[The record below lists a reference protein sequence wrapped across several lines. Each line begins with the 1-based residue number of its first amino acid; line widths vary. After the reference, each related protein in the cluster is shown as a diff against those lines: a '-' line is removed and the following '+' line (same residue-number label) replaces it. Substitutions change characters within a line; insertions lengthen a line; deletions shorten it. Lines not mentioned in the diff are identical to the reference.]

1 MTSGTFSFS
10 VCFFIINIIQNHL
23 KTLYFPAL
31 YDKLVPNL
39 LYIKFNTYYVVK
51 HSGGRKMVVKAIV
64 GVRGIKTSNKRIFVG
79 LRTSYKTFDV
89 GSEKVGNDGVLSN
102 QAIAE
107 WARSI
112 QNRFKDSVTVI
123 EGGLVNTYRF

>member
-1 MTSGTFSFS
+1 MYS
-10 VCFFIINIIQNHL
+10 Q
-23 KTLYFPAL
+23 AL
-31 YDKLVPNL
+31 YGKLVPNL
-39 LYIKFNTYYVVK
+39 IYVKFSIKYAMIQ
-51 HSGGRKMVVKAIV
+51 SGGREMVVKAIV
-64 GVRGIKTSNKRIFVG
+64 GVRGIKTSNKRVFVG

>member
-1 MTSGTFSFS
+1 
-10 VCFFIINIIQNHL
+10 
-23 KTLYFPAL
+23 
-31 YDKLVPNL
+31 
-39 LYIKFNTYYVVK
+39 
-51 HSGGRKMVVKAIV
+51 MVVKAIV
-64 GVRGIKTSNKRIFVG
+64 GVRGRRTSNKRVFVG

-89 GSEKVGNDGVLSN
+89 GSEKVGDNGILSN

-107 WARSI
+107 WARSV

>member
-1 MTSGTFSFS
+1 M
-10 VCFFIINIIQNHL
+10 
-23 KTLYFPAL
+23 
-31 YDKLVPNL
+31 
-39 LYIKFNTYYVVK
+39 K
-51 HSGGRKMVVKAIV
+51 HSGGKEMVVKAIV

-79 LRTSYKTFDV
+79 LRTGYKTFDV